1 MKKNNSNKN
10 SHKKNENKQ
19 RKFAFQTINNNLKTN
34 FLKIDLNN
42 VKRVF
47 EIQRM
52 IQNSNGI
59 NIIDIKEFQLHWLVQ
74 LVSPIS
80 K

>member
-59 NIIDIKEFQLHWLVQ
+59 NIIDIKEFQMRWLVQ

>member
-1 MKKNNSNKN
+1 MKINK
-10 SHKKNENKQ
+10 

-42 VKRVF
+42 AKRVF